1 MKPTLRDYLT
11 ILFAL
16 LVIFFCGSGVGFLI
30 GEKKGH
36 LEAEKPRT
44 IKSGHDHEAWETQT
58 MERLEKL
65 LSLDPSQRDK
75 VLGEVKTTSAEIG
88 KGREDALADHYRAIL
103 GLHDRMLP
111 HLKPDQQ
118 KKIER
123 DRKSL
128 QRAIDLRF
136 KSKNDQ

>member
-16 LVIFFCGSGVGFLI
+16 LVIFSCGIGVGFLI
-30 GEKKGH
+30 GEKEGH
-36 LEAEKPRT
+36 REAEKPRT
-44 IKSGHDHEAWETQT
+44 IKSGHDHEAWEYQT

-65 LSLDPSQRDK
+65 LKLDPSQRDK
-75 VLGEVKTTSAEIG
+75 VLGEVKTTSTEIG

-111 HLKPDQQ
+111 HLESNQQ
-118 KKIER
+118 KKIQK

-128 QRAIDLRF
+128 QRAINLRF
-136 KSKNDQ
+136 KSLND